1 LYSLCVALQCEHSRA
16 LFGKQGGGYMEN
28 VVFGIG
34 ITALA
39 GALATVAGAAEDV
52 ESDIGSQ
59 GDPNSQ
65 VQLAPQMGYLHRIFN
80 KAVAGEPPAW
90 GLWAALGAGL
100 AWAFMAVPMNPVLA
114 IVLGCG
120 LATFVQGIYA
130 TTAYLGRT
138 ASLAKF
144 GQPVYI
150 DVLKS
155 MTTVTMA
162 HAFVAIFTVVTMC
175 HLINSALGHPFPLP
189 LLGIVWGI
197 ALGAAGSATGNPY
210 YGKERQ
216 YQSQKF
222 GAGVPIAASGNIVRY
237 GEAGERNSLDNGFF
251 TAKLGGPAS
260 GVCFGLIVFFELW
273 RTILFEKIGA
283 GLGAV
288 FVGIV
293 IIAAFMV
300 IDRYIEVWARK
311 TYGPYTAPVAEEAS
325 S

>member
-1 LYSLCVALQCEHSRA
+1 
-16 LFGKQGGGYMEN
+16 MEEI
-28 VVFGIG
+28 VFGIG

-65 VQLAPQMGYLHRIFN
+65 VQLAPQMGYIHRIFN
-80 KAVAGEPPAW
+80 KAIAGEPPAY
-90 GLWAALGAGL
+90 GLWVALGAGL
-100 AWAFMAVPMNPVLA
+100 AWAFMAMQINPILA
-114 IVLGCG
+114 IVLGSA
-120 LATFVQGIYA
+120 LAVFVQGIYA

-150 DVLKS
+150 DILKS

-162 HAFVAIFTVVTMC
+162 HAFVAIFTTVAMC
-175 HLINSALGHPFPLP
+175 HLMISALGHPFPLP
-189 LLGIVWGI
+189 LLGLVWGI
-197 ALGAAGSATGNPY
+197 ALGAAGSATGNPF

-216 YQSQKF
+216 YQEQKF
-222 GAGVPIAASGNIVRY
+222 GAGVPISASGNIVRY
-237 GEAGERNSLDNGFF
+237 AEAGQRNSLDNGFF
-251 TAKLGGPAS
+251 SAKLGGPAS
-260 GVCFGLIVFFELW
+260 GICFGLIVFFELW
-273 RTILFEKIGA
+273 RTVVFEEFNIWGPIVVGVVVIL
-283 GLGAV
+283 V
-288 FVGIV
+288 FAI
-293 IIAAFMV
+293 

-311 TYGPYTAPVAEEAS
+311 NFGPYTAPEANEEAS

>member
-1 LYSLCVALQCEHSRA
+1 MVESI
-16 LFGKQGGGYMEN
+16 
-28 VVFGIG
+28 VFGIG

-39 GALATVAGAAEDV
+39 GALATVAGAAENT

-65 VQLAPQMGYLHRIFN
+65 VQLAPQMGYIHRIFN
-80 KAVAGEPPAW
+80 KAVAGEPPAY
-90 GLWAALGAGL
+90 GLWIALGAGL
-100 AWAFMAVPMNPVLA
+100 SWAFLAMQINPILALILGSALAV
-114 IVLGCG
+114 
-120 LATFVQGIYA
+120 FVQGIYA

-138 ASLAKF
+138 ASLSKF

-150 DVLKS
+150 DILKS

-162 HAFVAIFTVVTMC
+162 HAFVAIFTTVTVC
-175 HLINSALGHPFPLP
+175 YLINAALGHPFPLP

-197 ALGAAGSATGNPY
+197 ALGAAGSATGNPF

-216 YQSQKF
+216 YQNQKY

-237 GEAGERNSLDNGFF
+237 AEAGERNSLDNGWFS
-251 TAKLGGPAS
+251 ARLGGPAS
-260 GVCFGLIVFFELW
+260 GVCFGLIVFLELW
-273 RTILFEKIGA
+273 RTVLFEPVGA
-283 GLGAV
+283 GWGAIIIGIIIILV
-288 FVGIV
+288 FL
-293 IIAAFMV
+293 V

-311 TYGPYTAPVAEEAS
+311 NFGPYPTKTEEAS